1 MRSIFNALM
10 DRASGKKSN
19 SLARY
24 TRRHG
29 KVPLSWAGSTSTMD
43 YLNVGDALSAV
54 MVALLSG
61 RDIERVPSKSQSLR
75 MACVGT
81 IGHGFAGG
89 EVWFWGTGASL
100 WENPSAPMEDRRLF
114 SVAGET
120 GFTVTAT
127 RGPYSE
133 KLLTGKPE
141 GSVGVYGDP
150 VWLLPRFYN
159 PTPVK
164 KWKLGVIVHLSELSD
179 RDPETH
185 VKPDL
190 LRYGI
195 PEQLRDHVHL
205 INTVTPIK
213 MDAIK
218 DKIDEILACD
228 RIVSTS
234 LHGMVFAES
243 YGIPC
248 LHFPTHGPDRGL
260 NVRDLGEGCD
270 LDTRV
275 IDLYRGLGLSE
286 LPVYTQAHREPTDWE
301 DLMAAIDR
309 TWVEK
314 TFDAQK
320 LIDAF
325 PLDVEPLQAPQGK
338 TIWDHPVLQALV
350 LQHDVNDLRHADKL
364 RPPTK

>member
-1 MRSIFNALM
+1 MRSIFNALV

-19 SLARY
+19 PLARY
-24 TRRHG
+24 ARRHG

-61 RDIERVPSKSQSLR
+61 RDIERIPSQSQSLR

-100 WENPSAPMEDRRLF
+100 WENPSAPVEDRRLF
-114 SVAGET
+114 SVAGEK
-120 GFTVTAT
+120 GFHVAAT

-133 KLLTGKPE
+133 QLLTGRPE

-159 PTPVK
+159 PAPVK

-179 RDPETH
+179 RDPEPH
-185 VKPDL
+185 IRPEL

-195 PEQLRDHVHL
+195 PEHLRGDIHL
-205 INTVTPIK
+205 INTVTPIG
-213 MDAIK
+213 MDPIK
-218 DKIDEILACD
+218 GKIDEILACE

-248 LHFPTHGPDRGL
+248 LHFPVHGPQNGL
-260 NVRDLGEGCD
+260 HSRDLGEGCD

-275 IDLYRGLGLSE
+275 IDLYRGLGLSK
-286 LPVYTQAHREPTDWE
+286 LPVYTQAHREPTNWE

-309 TWVEK
+309 AWVEK
-314 TFDAQK
+314 AFDAEK
-320 LIDAF
+320 LINAF
-325 PLDVEPLQAPQGK
+325 PLDLEPLQAPQGK

-350 LQHDVNDLRHADKL
+350 LQHDVNELRRLDKL
-364 RPPTK
+364 RAG